1 MKASML
7 AFATA
12 LVLTS
17 GARACDLTTTFC
29 WGNWPDVRTFA
40 YDSRYGI
47 VQADGDF
54 HVFGFGRRALRSEIP
69 PARDGVSVTYEGFV
83 LGSTSGGVSRV
94 GNELKR
100 DRDARVRG
108 NVTVE
113 FTFVRGHAYTVDVR
127 LWGLAKE
134 RADGGWQAMPGDE
147 FEHLAVAEYSDFARF
162 LPTATVVGAFFGPRG
177 EAIAG
182 TFEYVRKGHVVEGA
196 FGAARRTEERSL
208 ISTLR

>member
-1 MKASML
+1 MKAFLMAL
-7 AFATA
+7 AATLA
-12 LVLTS
+12 LTS
-17 GARACDLTTTFC
+17 GARACDLTTALC
-29 WGNWPDVRTFA
+29 WGNWLDVRTFA

-54 HVFGFGRRALRSEIP
+54 HVFGFGRRALRSEILS
-69 PARDGVSVTYEGFV
+69 AGDGISVTYEGFV

-113 FTFVRGHAYTVDVR
+113 FTFVEAHAYTVNVR

-134 RADGGWQAMPGDE
+134 RADGSWQAMPGDH
-147 FEHLAVAEYSDFARF
+147 FEQLAVAKYSHFARF
-162 LPTATVVGAFFGPRG
+162 LPTATVVGAFFGPEG

-182 TFEYVRKGHVVEGA
+182 TFEYARKGHVVEGA
-196 FGAARRTEERSL
+196 FGAARRTEGRSL
-208 ISTLR
+208 VSTLR